1 MIIVNKPVVNKPV
14 WNGTDRVGMSDEK
27 EEKRPDVPVS
37 VEKLENVAAS
47 TLEAANMLYDRL
59 RLLMREQPLA
69 EVSGTISGAACP
81 FAQRL
86 DSVSCTFDEVFHL
99 IMRIVNGLEI

>member
-1 MIIVNKPVVNKPV
+1 MNKLA
-14 WNGTDRVGMSDEK
+14 WNGTDKVGTPET
-27 EEKRPDVPVS
+27 EEKRPDVVAS

-69 EVSGTISGAACP
+69 EIGGTISGTVCP
-81 FAQRL
+81 FAQQL
-86 DSVSCTFDEVFHL
+86 DSISCTFDEVFHL
-99 IMRIVNGLEI
+99 LMRIVNGLEI